1 MKHLFDIINKNW
13 ENTQLFHGPARERV
27 MHPIITISRE
37 KGSAGR
43 PIAYLLA
50 KKLGSPWEVYH
61 RNIIEEIAKETSLQE
76 ELVEQIDENRVP
88 VISQILNNM
97 LGKKDLTLNA
107 YYKHLLH
114 VLATIGAR
122 GNAIIVGRGANFLFP
137 HALKVRIVAEMET
150 RINWLMK
157 YERITY
163 KEARKRID
171 ESDKQ
176 RDDFVKSLFQHSQ
189 RKAHHYDIIIRTS
202 DEIGVEDA
210 TEIILNLAKKKFKM

>member
-13 ENTQLFHGPARERV
+13 ENTQLFHMPVRERV
-27 MHPIITISRE
+27 THPIITISRE

-50 KKLGSPWEVYH
+50 KRLGSPWEVYH

-88 VISQILNNM
+88 IINQMLNNM
-97 LGKKDLTLNA
+97 LGKKDMTLNA

-114 VLATIGAR
+114 VLSTIGTR
-122 GNAIIVGRGANFLFP
+122 GHAIVVGRGANFLFP

-150 RINWLMK
+150 RVNWLMK
-157 YERITY
+157 YEKITY
-163 KEARKRID
+163 KEAVKRIE

-189 RKAHHYDIIIRTS
+189 RKAHHYDIVLRTG
-202 DEIGVEDA
+202 DDLGVEDA
-210 TEIILNLAKKKFKM
+210 TDIIIALAKKKFKM